1 MAETRKLTAF
11 VARVSK
17 EMEKYKNNLEKE
29 LRYHHYNVKSISSK
43 DENPDDIRAVVES
56 CDFSIH
62 ILSESNSVI
71 SGFGKGI
78 EETQIHLAMQKQLSH
93 KLIARPTDYDF
104 KIFAWYPKVFF
115 SNVFK
120 DDKLPIHLLKIQ
132 QLEEVEFLQTN
143 YEDFKYHL
151 FNTIESDRTEDVSEF
166 YLKGSDNLNIYFLF
180 DVSDKSN
187 VTEYIEYLT
196 KRGFTILTPDFNGNI
211 IETRHQHN
219 QYLKRYDIAIIFAK
233 EANINWVNMKVM
245 DILKSP
251 GMGRT
256 KPIKSKA
263 LIISSEIE
271 KSLPPTAKGF
281 DIVPVNELSSK
292 DQLDHILQKVNL

>member
-1 MAETRKLTAF
+1 MAETKILTAF

-17 EMEKYKNNLEKE
+17 EMENYKNNLEKE
-29 LRYHHYNVKSISSK
+29 LRYHNYNVKSISLK
-43 DENPDDIRAVVES
+43 DDNPDDIRAVMET

-62 ILSESNSVI
+62 ILSESNSVMA
-71 SGFGKGI
+71 GFGKGI
-78 EETQIHLAMQKQLSH
+78 EEAQIQIAMQKQLSH
-93 KLIARPTDYDF
+93 KLVARPTDNDF

-115 SNVFK
+115 SNVLR
-120 DDKLPIHLLKIQ
+120 DNKLPVHLLKIQ
-132 QLEEVEFLQTN
+132 QMEEVEFLQTN
-143 YEDFKYHL
+143 YEDFKFHL
-151 FNTIESDRTEDVSEF
+151 FNTIESDRTEDLNEF
-166 YLKGSDNLNIYFLF
+166 YIKGSDNLNIYFLF
-180 DVSDKSN
+180 DISDKSN
-187 VTEYIEYLT
+187 VTDYIEYLT

-219 QYLKRYDIAIIFAK
+219 QYLKRYDVAIIFAR

-263 LIISSEIE
+263 LIITNEII
-271 KSLPPTAKGF
+271 KNLPPIAKGF